1 MTSRRPARDLR
12 ASDSD
17 RDRVLAVLSDAT
29 ADGRLSSEEFSER
42 MSRAVSART
51 LGELA
56 ALTSD
61 LSSTPVVHV
70 DAGRVISGI
79 FAPASRG
86 GRWVVPDTLLV
97 TAVRSTV
104 EVDFRQALL
113 QNSRVRVNVNTVM
126 GSVYLYVPDG
136 IRVDVSGHAL
146 LGRRALGR
154 NVGPAADT
162 AGPDAPVI
170 EVHALV
176 LGGKLVVRTPPRPRR
191 FRLFPRR
198 SEGG

>member
-17 RDRVLAVLSDAT
+17 RDRVLAVLTDAT
-29 ADGRLSSEEFSER
+29 ADGRLSQDEFAER

-51 LGELA
+51 LGELHV
-56 ALTSD
+56 LTSD
-61 LSSTPVVHV
+61 LASTPVVHV

-79 FAPASRG
+79 FAPARRS
-86 GRWVVPDTLLV
+86 GRWVVPATLMV

-104 EVDFRQALL
+104 EVDFREALL
-113 QNSRVRVNVNTVM
+113 QDSRVRVNVNTVM

-136 IRVDVSGHAL
+136 IRVDVTGHAL
-146 LGRRALGR
+146 LGRRALGQ
-154 NVGPAADT
+154 NAGSAADP
-162 AGPDAPVI
+162 GAPVI

-176 LGGKLVVRTPPRPRR
+176 LGGKLVVRTPSKPRR

-198 SEGG
+198 EPGR

>member
-1 MTSRRPARDLR
+1 M
-12 ASDSD
+12 
-17 RDRVLAVLSDAT
+17 
-29 ADGRLSSEEFSER
+29 G
-42 MSRAVSART
+42 RAVAGRT

-56 ALTSD
+56 ALTAD
-61 LSSTPVVHV
+61 LAETPVVRL
-70 DAGRVISGI
+70 DGGRVIAGI
-79 FAPASRG
+79 FGPARRD
-86 GRWVVPDTLLV
+86 GRWVVPETLAV

-104 EVDFRQALL
+104 EVDFREALL
-113 QNSRVRVNVNTVM
+113 QTSRVRVNVTTVV

-154 NVGPAADT
+154 NVGPAA
-162 AGPDAPVI
+162 ALHADAPVI

-176 LGGKLVVRTPPRPRR
+176 LGGKLVIRTPPKARR

-198 SEGG
+198 QA

>member
-1 MTSRRPARDLR
+1 MSARRPARDLR
-12 ASDSD
+12 ASDHD
-17 RDRVLAVLSDAT
+17 RDRVLAVLTDAA
-29 ADGRLSSEEFSER
+29 ADGRLSQDEFSER
-42 MSRAVSART
+42 MGRAVAGRT

-56 ALTSD
+56 ALTTD
-61 LSSTPVVHV
+61 LAETPVVRL
-70 DAGRVISGI
+70 DGGRVIAGI
-79 FAPASRG
+79 FSPARRE
-86 GRWVVPDTLLV
+86 GRWVVPETLAV

-104 EVDFRQALL
+104 EVDFREALL
-113 QNSRVRVNVNTVM
+113 QTSRVRVNVTTVV

-154 NVGPAADT
+154 NVGPAAALHPGKDT
-162 AGPDAPVI
+162 PVI

-176 LGGKLVVRTPPRPRR
+176 LGGKLVIRTPPKARR

-198 SEGG
+198 QA